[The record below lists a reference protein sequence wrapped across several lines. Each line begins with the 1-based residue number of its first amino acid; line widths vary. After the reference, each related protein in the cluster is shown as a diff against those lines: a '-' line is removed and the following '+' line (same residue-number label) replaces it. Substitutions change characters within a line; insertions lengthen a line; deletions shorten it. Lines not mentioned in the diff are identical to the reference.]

1 MQPPTHDV
9 HAAVRHAC
17 AALANLTERMQPDL
31 GALKPA
37 PSSAWQSEVDRLASS
52 LATDD
57 RLQAR
62 IRLSV
67 LFGSA
72 SLLIASVDYA
82 KGMAHAIAGGSL
94 YSGHALARCVSEG
107 IGLFRWI
114 VERPTDTRVLLCRAL
129 LLLIE
134 SHQQEEKRARLSIE
148 AGEADPNG
156 DLEALRDSNAD
167 EASRLQAVVHN
178 LGVDERLPQKSDV
191 VADLSRAAG
200 VSGHPTIE
208 YRLGSAF
215 THLEPLVLFNS
226 LDYERETS
234 EGQHYRTMSVMGLLT
249 PLVIVTTVLRLAS
262 QIASGLFE
270 ITIGTDP
277 FDDMEAQLLQAFINH
292 GHEQGA
298 DLRMS

>member
-94 YSGHALARCVSEG
+94 YSGHALARCVCEG